1 MGGFISVNRWC
12 NTFTRDVK
20 THRKKQLYVT
30 NQAGGPAAAVGLF
43 TQDKFAK
50 GMSVTRETLWRWRRD
65 GLLKTINIRGRHYV
79 TAEAAADFKQRALAG
94 QFAKVAKRPP
104 RAAGA
109 GKRKLEVVNET
120 E

>member
-1 MGGFISVNRWC
+1 LGGFISVNRWC
-12 NTFTRDVK
+12 NTFTRGVK
-20 THRKKQLYVT
+20 RHRKKQLYVT
-30 NQAGGPAAAVGLF
+30 NQAGAAAGATGLF
-43 TQDKFAK
+43 AQERFAEE
-50 GMSVTRETLWRWRRD
+50 MSVTRATLWRWRRD

-94 QFAKVAKRPP
+94 QFAKLVRRPS

-109 GKRKLEVVNET
+109 GKRKAEEINET